1 MFAFIIIAIFYKP
14 IRASKE
20 TRAARIISFS
30 TIDDSVVSFEAELKP
45 SRKYSRLPRPLHR
58 RSLVSLDN
66 DDDDD
71 EFVEEKEIINILKR
85 QSILSKSSLS
95 GELVQAANDEPVID
109 YEDEINKINEEEKT
123 LAHELLKKI
132 DSSLSSSSSS
142 TSKSRTSSKSSS
154 SESNSDRNSL
164 VRRKHAQSVKQPAVK
179 ENNPVKEVLEFY
191 V

>member
-66 DDDDD
+66 DDDD
-71 EFVEEKEIINILKR
+71 ELVEEKEIINILKR

-123 LAHELLKKI
+123 LAHDLLKKI

-142 TSKSRTSSKSSS
+142 MSKSRTSSNSSS
-154 SESNSDRNSL
+154 SKSNSDRNSL
-164 VRRKHAQSVKQPAVK
+164 VRRKHPQSVKQPTVK
-179 ENNPVKEVLEFY
+179 ENNSVKEVLEFY